1 MKVFL
6 NNRFVDYEE
15 SFISTNDLTLNR
27 GYGVFDFFRIS
38 KSIPLFID
46 DHLNRLL
53 NSAKELR
60 LNIPYTREE
69 IKKIIIELIQI
80 NHLSEAGVRI
90 ILTGGIS
97 DNNFTISDP
106 NFIITNSSLQLPTEE
121 DFNKG
126 INLITHPYLRT
137 LPQVKSTNYLM
148 AIYLQEIIFKQQAD
162 DVIFVN
168 NDQVLELPRA
178 NIFII
183 THNDAL
189 ITPHENILAG
199 VTRKNI
205 LEIASSF
212 MKVEERN
219 VSIDELLNAK
229 EVFISST
236 TKIILPVATINKQ
249 LLNGNFEISKTKQLY
264 LKLLEKEVNYINNY

>member
-38 KSIPLFID
+38 KSISLFID

-60 LNIPYTREE
+60 LNIPYTRGE

-162 DVIFVN
+162 DVIYVN

-236 TKIILPVATINKQ
+236 TKRILPVATINKQ
-249 LLNGNFEISKTKQLY
+249 VLNGNFEISKTKQLY